1 LELVLVKDVVMKFTV
16 AIDGPAAAGKGT
28 ISKAIA
34 ANFKFAHLDT
44 GLLYR
49 GVGKK
54 ALAYSRTS
62 FYPEISEQLALE
74 LTPEDL
80 LSDDLRT
87 DEVAQAASKV
97 AIIPEV
103 RDVLF
108 DFQRNFANQEGG
120 TVLDGRDIG
129 TIICPNADVKLFI
142 TASAE
147 VRALR
152 RFKELTKNG
161 HKVSLQDVLNDVLGR
176 DARDRERTVSPLIA
190 AEDAI
195 IIDTSHLSI
204 ELAISTAIEAVTVKF
219 KVK

>member
-1 LELVLVKDVVMKFTV
+1 LELVLVEDVVMKFTV

-219 KVK
+219 IVK

>member
-1 LELVLVKDVVMKFTV
+1 MKFTV

-74 LTPEDL
+74 LTLEDL

>member
-1 LELVLVKDVVMKFTV
+1 MKFIV

-62 FYPEISEQLALE
+62 FYPEISRQLALE

-108 DFQRNFANQEGG
+108 DFQRNFANQKGG

-129 TIICPNADVKLFI
+129 TTICPNADVKLFI
-142 TASAE
+142 TASVE

-152 RFKELTKNG
+152 RFKELTKKG
-161 HKVSLQDVLNDVLGR
+161 HKVSLQDVLNDALGR
-176 DARDRERTVSPLIA
+176 DTRDRERTVSPLIP

-204 ELAISTAIEAVTVKF
+204 EVAISTAIEAVMVKF
-219 KVK
+219 IVK

>member
-1 LELVLVKDVVMKFTV
+1 M
-16 AIDGPAAAGKGT
+16 
-28 ISKAIA
+28 
-34 ANFKFAHLDT
+34 
-44 GLLYR
+44 
-49 GVGKK
+49 
-54 ALAYSRTS
+54 
-62 FYPEISEQLALE
+62 
-74 LTPEDL
+74 
-80 LSDDLRT
+80 
-87 DEVAQAASKV
+87 
-97 AIIPEV
+97 
-103 RDVLF
+103 
-108 DFQRNFANQEGG
+108 
-120 TVLDGRDIG
+120 
-129 TIICPNADVKLFI
+129 KLFI

>member
-1 LELVLVKDVVMKFTV
+1 MELVLVEDVVMKFTV

>member
-1 LELVLVKDVVMKFTV
+1 MKFTV

>member
-1 LELVLVKDVVMKFTV
+1 MKFTV

-204 ELAISTAIEAVTVKF
+204 ELAISTAIEAVTVKLI
-219 KVK
+219 VK

>member
-1 LELVLVKDVVMKFTV
+1 MKFTV

-34 ANFKFAHLDT
+34 ENFKFAHLDT

>member
-1 LELVLVKDVVMKFTV
+1 MKFTV

-219 KVK
+219 IVK

>member
-1 LELVLVKDVVMKFTV
+1 MKFTV

-62 FYPEISEQLALE
+62 FNPEISEQLALE

>member
-1 LELVLVKDVVMKFTV
+1 MKFTV

-74 LTPEDL
+74 LTLEDL

-219 KVK
+219 IVK

>member
-1 LELVLVKDVVMKFTV
+1 MKFTV

-62 FYPEISEQLALE
+62 FYPEISKQLALE

-219 KVK
+219 IVK

>member
-1 LELVLVKDVVMKFTV
+1 MKFTV

-62 FYPEISEQLALE
+62 FYPEIFEQLALE

-204 ELAISTAIEAVTVKF
+204 ELAISTAIEAVTVKY

>member
-1 LELVLVKDVVMKFTV
+1 MKFTV

-34 ANFKFAHLDT
+34 VNFKFAHLDT

-62 FYPEISEQLALE
+62 FYPEVSKQLALE
-74 LTPEDL
+74 LTPDDL

-129 TIICPNADVKLFI
+129 TTICPNADVKLFI

-152 RFKELTKNG
+152 RFKELTKKG

-176 DARDRERTVSPLIA
+176 DTRDRERTVSPLVA

-195 IIDTSHLSI
+195 IIDTSNLSI
-204 ELAISTAIEAVTVKF
+204 EVAISTAIQAVKVKF
-219 KVK
+219 IVK

>member
-1 LELVLVKDVVMKFTV
+1 MKFIV

-62 FYPEISEQLALE
+62 FYPEISRQLALE

-204 ELAISTAIEAVTVKF
+204 EVAISTAIEAVMVKF
-219 KVK
+219 VVK

>member
-219 KVK
+219 IVK